1 MGGSRDGAGCYD
13 SGNVSRRAGWEVR
26 VSNGR
31 ASVKYTYEDLQ
42 TFPEGDGKRYEI
54 IHGDLF
60 VSPAPMRK
68 HQLVLGNF
76 FGLLWVFL
84 KGNPIGEVLFAPFD
98 VVLSD
103 IDVVEPDLLFVSNA
117 RLDRLTR
124 KNAQGAPDLV
134 VEVLSKS
141 TRRTD
146 ETRKRRLYE
155 SVDVLEY
162 WIVDPELETLKVY
175 RKAGERFDRPIE
187 LSSEAG
193 DTLTTPLLPGFAV
206 PLAKLFT

>member
-1 MGGSRDGAGCYD
+1 MSD
-13 SGNVSRRAGWEVR
+13 E
-26 VSNGR
+26 R

-54 IHGDLF
+54 IDGDLL
-60 VSPAPMRK
+60 VSPAPMSK
-68 HQLVLGNF
+68 HQLVLGNLH
-76 FGLLWVFL
+76 GRIWVFL
-84 KGNPIGEVLFAPFD
+84 EENPIGKVLFAPLD

-103 IDVVEPDLLFVSNA
+103 INVVEPDLVFFSNT

-134 VEVLSKS
+134 VEVLSES

-146 ETRKRRLYE
+146 EIRKRKLFERF
-155 SVDVLEY
+155 DVLEY
-162 WIVDPELETLKVY
+162 WIVDAELETVKVY
-175 RKAGERFDRPIE
+175 RKAGNRFDRPIE
-187 LSSEAG
+187 LSNEAG

-206 PLAKLFT
+206 PLAKLFA

>member
-1 MGGSRDGAGCYD
+1 MSD
-13 SGNVSRRAGWEVR
+13 E
-26 VSNGR
+26 R

-54 IHGDLF
+54 IDGDLL
-60 VSPAPMRK
+60 VSPAPMSK
-68 HQLVLGNF
+68 HQSVLSNLHGRI
-76 FGLLWVFL
+76 WVFL
-84 KGNPIGEVLFAPFD
+84 EENPIGKVLFAPLD

-103 IDVVEPDLLFVSNA
+103 VNVVEPDLLFFSTT

-134 VEVLSKS
+134 VEVLSES

-146 ETRKRRLYE
+146 EVRKRKLFERF
-155 SVDVLEY
+155 DVLEY
-162 WIVDPELETLKVY
+162 WIVDPEIDTVKIY
-175 RKAGERFDRPIE
+175 RRAGEKFDRQIE

-193 DTLTTPLLPGFAV
+193 DILTTPLLPGFAA
-206 PLAKLFT
+206 PLAKLFA